1 MAHHGDGL
9 PGLDGKSSRRVFE
22 LDARDNRRQP
32 LAIVRVMDTTRPFE
46 YTGSKGLTWRGLMN
60 LTIDLS
66 EQNAAALEAQ
76 ARSAR
81 MPAEDYL
88 ARIVA
93 LALERQ
99 HRRDAENLGK
109 HLDYMASQVAPDTT
123 NEEMEA
129 ALQEALMQV
138 RPNRNWHL

>member
-1 MAHHGDGL
+1 
-9 PGLDGKSSRRVFE
+9 
-22 LDARDNRRQP
+22 
-32 LAIVRVMDTTRPFE
+32 
-46 YTGSKGLTWRGLMN
+46 MN

-76 ARSAR
+76 ARAAR

-88 ARIVA
+88 AHIVA
-93 LALERQ
+93 RALERQ
-99 HRRDAENLGK
+99 HLRDAENLRK

-129 ALQEALMQV
+129 AFQEALTQV
-138 RPNRNWHL
+138 RPHRSWRP